1 VIFLNING
9 TCISTSLDKYTI
21 KLCTETDV
29 TDSKLSSV
37 TRPELAGTRG
47 RVGVHARACLGSD
60 STRIAL

>member
-1 VIFLNING
+1 M
-9 TCISTSLDKYTI
+9 CISTSLDKYTI